1 MDGVQ
6 SKEENCRFD
15 DWSSFLGEEEKSFNV
30 PVKKSFLF
38 FILDLSGRRLS
49 IDCIRISFHRYH
61 MSFGSL
67 IISVSDHALCGRSPL
82 GS

>member
-1 MDGVQ
+1 MHG
-6 SKEENCRFD
+6 KEENFIFD

-38 FILDLSGRRLS
+38 FILDLSVRRLS
-49 IDCIRISFHRYH
+49 IDCISISFHRYH

-67 IISVSDHALCGRSPL
+67 IISISDHALCGRSL
-82 GS
+82 R